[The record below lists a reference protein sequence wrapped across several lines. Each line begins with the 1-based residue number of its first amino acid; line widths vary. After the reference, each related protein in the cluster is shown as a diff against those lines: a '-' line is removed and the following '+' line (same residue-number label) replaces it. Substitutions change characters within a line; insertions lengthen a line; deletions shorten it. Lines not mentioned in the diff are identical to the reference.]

1 MASFR
6 LTGITAQ
13 GKIVQGEFEARN
25 KREAKN
31 RAEKLAR
38 NKQFTI
44 KTVEQKSVY
53 LYKVNRPGK
62 LKPVIKGQQEAY
74 NKEEVEKAL
83 VKLGYNV
90 LRIEK
95 ELFNFKTKVPTKDV
109 VSFIRLS
116 ADLLKQQ
123 LRYDEI
129 LSLLYEDTQNKG
141 MKETIKQIQKDLKD
155 GKEGEEVY
163 GKHENVFGKFASYML
178 GVAASSG
185 NMSLV
190 FESTAKFLERKA
202 AFRRNLRKSLMMP
215 SITVLA
221 VIGVTLFYIGYIFP
235 AMSEVFLTLKIKL
248 PPMTAATLNL
258 SHTLQANWMF
268 ILMCLLTPI
277 AVFVTFIQTP
287 NGKLWL
293 DKFIIKLPVIGDLMH
308 KTSIEIFARVFFTLY
323 SGSGQNIE
331 VIRTAAEACQNRY
344 MEQQIKNVAIRNML
358 QGGAGL
364 VESLEETGIFTKT
377 ALSRFRLGAESG
389 SLKENARQLAEYYEV
404 QTTYKM
410 DAAVDIINL
419 FVNFFIMIALTAITI
434 ISSETAI
441 IQPHFGG

>member
-6 LTGITAQ
+6 LTGVTAQ
-13 GKIVQGEFEARN
+13 GKLVQGEFESKN
-25 KREAKN
+25 KREAKR
-31 RAEKLAR
+31 RAEKLAL

-44 KTVEQKSVY
+44 KSIEQKAIYS
-53 LYKVNRPGK
+53 YKVNRPGK

-83 VKLGYNV
+83 TKLGYNV

-95 ELFNFKTKVPTKDV
+95 QLITFKTKVPTKDV
-109 VSFIRLS
+109 VTFIRLS

-123 LRYDEI
+123 LRFDEI

-155 GKEGEEVY
+155 GKEGSDVY
-163 GKHENVFGKFASYML
+163 GKHEDVFGEFAAYML
-178 GVAASSG
+178 SVASTSG
-185 NMSLV
+185 NMALV

-202 AFRRNLRKSLMMP
+202 AFRRNLRKSLLMP

-248 PPMTAATLNL
+248 PPMTAATLDF
-258 SHTLQANWMF
+258 SHALQNNWML
-268 ILMCLLTPI
+268 ILMSLFTPI
-277 AVFVTFIQTP
+277 AAFVTYIQTP
-287 NGKLWL
+287 SGKLWL
-293 DKFIIKLPVIGDLMH
+293 DRTIIKLPVIGDLMH
-308 KTSIEIFARVFFTLY
+308 KTSIEIFARVFYTLY

-331 VIRTAAEACQNRY
+331 VIRTAAEACQNKY
-344 MEQQIKNVAIRNML
+344 MEQRIKNIAIKNML

-364 VESLEETGIFTKT
+364 VESLEETAIFTKT

-389 SLKENARQLAEYYEV
+389 SLKENAKQLAEYYEI

-410 DAAVDIINL
+410 DTAVDVINL
-419 FVNFFIMIALTAITI
+419 FVNLFIMVALTAITI